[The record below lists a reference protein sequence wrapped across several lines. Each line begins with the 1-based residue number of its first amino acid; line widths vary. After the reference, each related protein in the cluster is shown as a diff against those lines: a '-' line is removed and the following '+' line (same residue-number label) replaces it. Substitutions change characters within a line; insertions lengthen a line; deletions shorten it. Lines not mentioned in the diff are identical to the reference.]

1 VRSHFRI
8 LLAAA
13 LLAASCTAAH
23 AAAPA
28 ATPPSAS
35 DTLRLTLDDAV
46 RRALTFAPDAR
57 VARATEAIAGGQVL
71 EALSAAL
78 PQITGSVVYD
88 RKFASPF
95 ESLSGDTLF
104 GPIFSHSS
112 FAAVH
117 NWTAQ
122 LTASQTLWS
131 GGRIGAGIS
140 GARHVRGAARATR
153 DESLADLALAVRA
166 SYLEAAYA
174 HDVQV
179 IAEDA
184 LAQARAHLE
193 QVTLFRK
200 QGSRSEYDLLQA
212 QVDAAN
218 QEPQTVGARNAA
230 EQAMLQLRRLL
241 DLPLDRPLALL
252 TPLAFEGGMVPVLT
266 APSADGATRSAIR
279 GAEDMVQARR
289 QSLRYEAAGRWPSL
303 VASATVAH
311 QAYPTDWMPRRHDFV
326 AAVDGSV
333 KLEWPLFQGFRT
345 FGTVQR
351 ATAELRQA
359 EAERDRTREGVALEI
374 EQARQEVQ
382 RALTTLVAR
391 RGTAALA
398 QRAHYLATVRWRN
411 GLSTQLEVS
420 DARLQMQTA
429 EVNQV
434 AAVKDYR
441 LALLRLERVT
451 GQPLALANQSLDA
464 LTTPTST
471 EGAH

>member
-1 VRSHFRI
+1 M
-8 LLAAA
+8 
-13 LLAASCTAAH
+13 
-23 AAAPA
+23 
-28 ATPPSAS
+28 
-35 DTLRLTLDDAV
+35 
-46 RRALTFAPDAR
+46 
-57 VARATEAIAGGQVL
+57 ARAAEGIADGQVL
-71 EALSAAL
+71 EAMSAAL
-78 PQITGSVVYD
+78 PQITGTVIYD

-95 ESLSGDTLF
+95 QSFEGDTIF

-117 NWTAQ
+117 NWTAE
-122 LTASQTLWS
+122 LTATQTLWS
-131 GGRIGAGIS
+131 GGRVSAGLA
-140 GARHVRGAARATR
+140 GARHVRSAARATR
-153 DESLADLALAVRA
+153 DESLADLALQVRA
-166 SYLEAAYA
+166 AYLEAAYA

-184 LAQARAHLE
+184 LAQARAHLD
-193 QVTLFRK
+193 QVMLFRK

-218 QEPQTVGARNAA
+218 QEPQTVSARNSA

-241 DLPLDRPLALL
+241 NLPLDRPLALL
-252 TPLAFEGGMVPVLT
+252 TPLAFEGGQVPVLS
-266 APSADGATRSAIR
+266 APSANGATRPSLR
-279 GAEDMVQARR
+279 SAEDMVQARR
-289 QSLRYEAAGRWPSL
+289 EALRYENAGRWPSL
-303 VASATVAH
+303 LASATVAH
-311 QAYPTDWMPRRHDFV
+311 QAYPTDWLPKRHDFV
-326 AAVDGSV
+326 AAVDGSIQ
-333 KLEWPLFQGFRT
+333 LQWPLFQGFRT

-359 EAERDRTREGVALEI
+359 EAERDRAREGVALEV

-382 RALTTLVAR
+382 RALATLVAR
-391 RGTAALA
+391 RGTAGLA
-398 QRAHYLATVRWRN
+398 QRAHYLATVRWSN

-429 EVNQV
+429 EVNEV

-441 LALLRLERVT
+441 LSLLRLERVT

-464 LTTPTST
+464 LTTPPST

>member
-1 VRSHFRI
+1 MRS
-8 LLAAA
+8 LLLIALASA
-13 LLAASCTAAH
+13 LLTAAH
-23 AAAPA
+23 AAPAPA
-28 ATPPSAS
+28 ATQASAS
-35 DTLRLTLDDAV
+35 DTLRITLDDAV

-71 EALSAAL
+71 EAFSAAL
-78 PQITGSVVYD
+78 PQITGSVIYD

-95 ESLSGDTLF
+95 QSLSSDTLF

-117 NWTAQ
+117 NWTAE

-140 GARHVRGAARATR
+140 GARHVRGAAKATR
-153 DESLADLALAVRA
+153 DESLADVALAVRSA
-166 SYLEAAYA
+166 YLEAAYA

-252 TPLAFEGGMVPVLT
+252 TPLAFEGGQVPVLT
-266 APSADGATRSAIR
+266 APSADGTTRPAIR

-289 QSLRYEAAGRWPSL
+289 QSLRYETAGRWPSL
-303 VASATVAH
+303 VASGTVAH
-311 QAYPTDWMPRRHDFV
+311 QAYPTDWLPKRHDFV

-345 FGTVQR
+345 FGSVQR

-359 EAERDRTREGVALEI
+359 EAERDRTREGVALEV
-374 EQARQEVQ
+374 EQSRQEVQ
-382 RALTTLVAR
+382 RALATLVAR
-391 RGTAALA
+391 SGTAALA

-429 EVNQV
+429 EVNEV

-451 GQPLALANQSLDA
+451 GQPLALANRSLDA
-464 LTTPTST
+464 LTTPLST